1 MARKIIITVAQTGSF
16 HGKEVNPN
24 LPVQPD
30 EIAQSALD
38 CYNAGASIVHIHAR
52 DKEGIPTNDPKVYS
66 EIGSK
71 IHSKCDVILQYST
84 APKNPFTPAEE
95 GLTLL
100 YDPDTYLPEM
110 CSLDCSL
117 VGTSWKDKTF
127 IFEWSR
133 AFIAK
138 GAARMRELGIKPE
151 LEVFNPTSIDDVV
164 NYVYPQGVLDEPL
177 SFTFVL
183 GQDRASQGAAPYDA
197 KTMMYMIDRLPAN
210 SFFTTMGIAH
220 QQLPATTMSMLL
232 GGNIRVGME
241 DNVYFKRGEL
251 AVSNAQLVERA
262 AKMVRDYGFEVATPE
277 EARAMLKLRTAK

>member
-1 MARKIIITVAQTGSF
+1 MSRKVIITAAQTGSF

-24 LPVQPD
+24 LPEQPD
-30 EIAQSALD
+30 EIAQSAYD

-52 DKEGIPTNDPKVYS
+52 DKDGKATNDPKVYS

-71 IHSKCDVILQYST
+71 VKAKCDMILQYST
-84 APKNPFTPAEE
+84 APKNPFSAAED
-95 GLTLL
+95 GLQLL
-100 YDPDTYLPEM
+100 YDKDVFLPEM

-133 AFIAK
+133 SFIAK
-138 GAARMRELGIKPE
+138 GAARMKELGIKPE

-177 SFTFVL
+177 SFTFVM
-183 GQDRASQGAAPYDA
+183 GQDRASQGAMPYDPQ
-197 KTMMYMIDRLPAN
+197 TLMYAIQRLPKNSVFSAMAIGAN
-210 SFFTTMGIAH
+210 
-220 QQLPATTMSMLL
+220 QLPAVTMSMLL
-232 GGNIRVGME
+232 GGNMRVGFE
-241 DNVYFKRGEL
+241 DNVYYRRGEL

-262 AKMVRDYGFEVATPE
+262 AKLVREFGFEVATPD
-277 EARAMLKLRTAK
+277 EAREILGLTSTK